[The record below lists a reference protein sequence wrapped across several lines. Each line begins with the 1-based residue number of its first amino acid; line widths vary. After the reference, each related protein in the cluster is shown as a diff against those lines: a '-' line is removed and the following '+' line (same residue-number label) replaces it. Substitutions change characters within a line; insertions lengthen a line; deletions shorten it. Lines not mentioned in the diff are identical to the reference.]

1 MTGRTVEARLRV
13 RYAETDAMGYVYHGN
28 YFVWFEVGRS
38 EYYRVTVGEDPGDF
52 FRRFGMPVIEAS
64 ARYHSPCRYDD
75 AIVVA
80 TRVADLKSRA
90 LRFEYEI
97 RREDD
102 GALLTTGQT
111 THVCVDGS
119 GKPCR
124 IPGALQRALAGEASD

>member
-1 MTGRTVEARLRV
+1 LTTTIVEARLRV

-38 EYYRVTVGEDPGDF
+38 EYYRTVVGEEPGDF
-52 FRRFGMPVIEAS
+52 FRRFGMPAVEAS
-64 ARYHSPCRYDD
+64 ARYHAPCRYDD

-80 TRVADLKSRA
+80 TRLAEVKSRA
-90 LRFEYEI
+90 LRFEYEV

-102 GALLTTGQT
+102 GTLLATGQT

-124 IPGALQRALAGEASD
+124 IPEPLHQALAKE